1 MIDIVPYK
9 AEWPAAFEALAGE
22 LRSALGPLAPRIDH
36 IGSTAVPG
44 LAAKDRIDIQVGV
57 KSLGELPAVTEALVG
72 RGFRSWPS
80 IGGDHVP
87 PRGPADARE
96 WAKGF
101 FQTALGA
108 VPAANIH
115 VREVGRANW
124 RYALLCRDF
133 LRADREAA
141 EAYARLK
148 TELARHVGD
157 IDVYSDI
164 KDPAVDL
171 IMVAAELWATSSG
184 WAPDRAPEAATV

>member
-1 MIDIVPYK
+1 VIEIVPYR
-9 AEWPAAFEALAGE
+9 AEWPSAFDAVARE
-22 LRSALGPLAPRIDH
+22 LTEALGPLAARIDH
-36 IGSTAVPG
+36 IGSTSVPG
-44 LAAKDRIDIQVGV
+44 LAAKDRIDVQVGV
-57 KSLGELPAVTEALVG
+57 LDLAALPGVTEALVA
-72 RGFRSWPS
+72 RGFRSWPA
-80 IGGDHVP
+80 IDGDHVP
-87 PRGPADARE
+87 PRGPADPRE

-101 FQTALGA
+101 FQTALDA
-108 VPAANIH
+108 RPAANIH

-171 IMVAAELWATSSG
+171 IMVAAELWATGTG
-184 WAPDRAPEAATV
+184 WAPEGTPDGVAA